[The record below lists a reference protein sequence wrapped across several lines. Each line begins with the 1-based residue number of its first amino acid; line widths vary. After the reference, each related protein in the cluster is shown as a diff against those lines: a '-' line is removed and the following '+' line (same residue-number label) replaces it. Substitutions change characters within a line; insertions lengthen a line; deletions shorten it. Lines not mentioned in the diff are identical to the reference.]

1 MILVLVFAGAAY
13 AAHAWYADHRLAAAR
28 SAAVA
33 AASDLALAMVTISA
47 TTVDSDLARVAA
59 GATPDFRQNLGGVR
73 AAVLAGHVQSTGRVL
88 RAALVSGDA
97 RTAEVLVA
105 VDALIKTPKA
115 PDGRTT
121 HYRLRLSL
129 ALDTGRWLLAKLR
142 YVS

>member
-1 MILVLVFAGAAY
+1 MVLVLVFAGAAY
-13 AAHAWYADHRLAAAR
+13 AGHAWYADRRLAAAR
-28 SAAVA
+28 TAALT

-47 TTVDSDLARVAA
+47 TTVDTDLARVAA
-59 GATPDFRQNLGGVR
+59 SATPDFQKNLPGVR
-73 AAVLAGHVQSTGRVL
+73 AAVLAGHVQSTGQVL
-88 RAALVSGDA
+88 RAALVTGDA

-105 VDALIKTPKA
+105 VDALVKSAKT